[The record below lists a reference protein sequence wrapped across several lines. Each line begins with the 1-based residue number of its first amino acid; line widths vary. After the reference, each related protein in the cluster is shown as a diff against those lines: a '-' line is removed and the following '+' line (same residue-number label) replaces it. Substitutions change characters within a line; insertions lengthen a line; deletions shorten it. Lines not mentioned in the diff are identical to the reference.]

1 MEISLA
7 TFGKDAFY
15 NWFLRVTA
23 RLWFTNALVSIPGQF
38 WAVWVTKIAKL
49 RLKKSELD
57 LRVNPAGTGPLTLCG
72 PVFHGRQNT
81 E

>member
-15 NWFLRVTA
+15 TCFLRVTA

-38 WAVWVTKIAKL
+38 WAVWVTKIANL

-57 LRVNPAGTGPLTLCG
+57 LRVNPVGTGPLS
-72 PVFHGRQNT
+72 FDR
-81 E
+81 